1 MIKLS
6 LHQKY
11 LPQLYYYIFK
21 CECLA
26 ALSCNEVVVENY
38 FQIHHTN
45 QQSPL
50 NEINDSD
57 MMSLKLTIK
66 PNKSVLF

>member
-1 MIKLS
+1 MPTS
-6 LHQKY
+6 E
-11 LPQLYYYIFK
+11 LPTGSVA
-21 CECLA
+21 CDE
-26 ALSCNEVVVENY
+26 EVAVNY
-38 FQIHHTN
+38 FQQHYTN